1 VSTAL
6 DPGSGQGLIDA
17 VLPLRLQDFERATLL
32 FESLLQNFEG
42 LGTLWL
48 VTRDEELEA
57 VRHESQRI
65 PRGLDFRVESELSLV
80 PELRLTKPSGW
91 YRQQLIKLAIA
102 EHLSSEL
109 YLTLDADVVC
119 TRKVKPRELA
129 PGGRGLCYVIEKDLH
144 PHWYT
149 RSEAV
154 LGLSAVRQ
162 GIVHNVTP
170 AVLHRT
176 AVREL
181 AEYLD
186 RRAAERKFA
195 AGMRGLKQRF
205 AFVRAALTRAPIAP
219 WRLLLAAGVPWTE
232 YALYYTFLEA
242 TQRFER
248 FHQLSPHCLYDIERS
263 VWYADGTNFG
273 DWDPGPCFVGEGPP
287 WFVVIQSNTRLEP
300 RVVRAK
306 FSPFLQQA
314 P

>member
-1 VSTAL
+1 M
-6 DPGSGQGLIDA
+6 DA

-32 FESLLQNFEG
+32 FESLVRHFEG

-48 VTRDEELEA
+48 VTREDELDA
-57 VRHESQRI
+57 VRREARRI
-65 PRGLDFRVESELSLV
+65 PRGLDFKVESELRLV
-80 PELRLTKPSGW
+80 PELRLTKPGGW

-119 TRKVKPRELA
+119 TRKVSPRDLA
-129 PGGRGLCYVIEKDLH
+129 PGGRGLCHVIEEDKH
-144 PHWYT
+144 PRWYT

-154 LGLSAVRQ
+154 LGLSAPRR

-181 AEYLD
+181 AEYLNQ
-186 RRAAERKFA
+186 RAAERRFA
-195 AGMRGLKQRF
+195 AGLRGLKQRF
-205 AFVRAALTRAPIAP
+205 AFTHAGLTRTTVAD

-242 TQRFER
+242 TRRFDR
-248 FHQLSPHCLYDIERS
+248 FHLRSRHCPYDIERS
-263 VWYADGTNFG
+263 VWYADGANFS
-273 DWDPGPCFVGEGPP
+273 DWDPAPCLAGAGPP

-300 RVVRAK
+300 SVVRAK
-306 FSPFLQQA
+306 FSPFLRQA

>member
-1 VSTAL
+1 M
-6 DPGSGQGLIDA
+6 DA

-32 FESLLQNFEG
+32 FESLVRHFEG

-48 VTRDEELEA
+48 VTREGELEA
-57 VRHESQRI
+57 VRREARRI
-65 PRGLDFRVESELSLV
+65 PRGLDFKVESELSLV

-119 TRKVKPRELA
+119 TRRVSPRELA
-129 PGGRGLCYVIEKDLH
+129 PGGRGLCYVIEHDLH

-154 LGLSAVRQ
+154 LGLSAPRR

-181 AEYLD
+181 AEYLN

-195 AGMRGLKQRF
+195 AGMRGLGQRF
-205 AFVRAALTRAPIAP
+205 AFVRAALTRAPLAD

-242 TQRFER
+242 TQRFDR
-248 FHQLSPHCLYDIERS
+248 FHLPSPHCPYDIERS
-263 VWYADGTNFG
+263 VWYADGANFG
-273 DWDPGPCFVGEGPP
+273 TWDAAPCFAGAGPP

-300 RVVRAK
+300 SVVRAK
-306 FSPFLQQA
+306 FSPFLLLA